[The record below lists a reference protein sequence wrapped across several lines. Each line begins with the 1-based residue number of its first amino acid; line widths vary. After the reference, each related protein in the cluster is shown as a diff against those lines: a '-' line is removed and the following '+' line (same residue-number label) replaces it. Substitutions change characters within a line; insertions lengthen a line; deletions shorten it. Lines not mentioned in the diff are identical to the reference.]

1 MVSKLRIIRKQTV
14 EVEDPFQNFV
24 MREVDTGAEERF
36 SHLNL
41 ACQLPRRRQDKN
53 TRPVCSQQVQT
64 PHRAYMMSEQTSTG
78 AFEDNP

>member
-53 TRPVCSQQVQT
+53 TRPVQPAAGADTAPCL
-64 PHRAYMMSEQTSTG
+64 HDERANEYG
-78 AFEDNP
+78 CV